1 MVADMGA
8 VWLGA
13 RHVLVALLAAAH
25 KRQRPR
31 DRKAANQRY
40 ELPPSHPA
48 LSMAGPLPADA
59 DLL

>member
-40 ELPPSHPA
+40 RHLIQR
-48 LSMAGPLPADA
+48 
-59 DLL
+59 